1 MMNTISNIGSLELAT
16 FLERNR
22 ITEDEFT
29 QADIEWELLRS
40 IGLDHESLF
49 EARKESAEF
58 FARVIQRCSK
68 VHSVRWRVK
77 NPEHLMEKIVRKR
90 AEITEDT
97 NQKYRDIN
105 LENYHTIITDLVGIR
120 VIHLFKDD
128 YIHIDSYL
136 RERWSLSENE
146 TPIYYYRQGDDK
158 DSAPDT
164 FIKEQH
170 PVGYRSIH
178 YIFES
183 QPLNKKLFTEIQVR
197 TIFEEGWSE
206 IDHVVRYPNFSDDP
220 IIESFLKILNRLA
233 GSADEMGT
241 FAKLLANELQTQTKL
256 LAESQA
262 VNEAVTKEKV
272 DNENEIE
279 ELLRALKELE
289 KDNKDKTKLISKLES
304 AVKKQSDL
312 PSERSSRNLRQF
324 RQSSSGFVQSTLFTK
339 SVYDSLANN
348 TSAPK
353 KLRETIEK
361 SISDLSENTHD
372 KIKK

>member
-1 MMNTISNIGSLELAT
+1 
-16 FLERNR
+16 
-22 ITEDEFT
+22 
-29 QADIEWELLRS
+29 
-40 IGLDHESLF
+40 
-49 EARKESAEF
+49 
-58 FARVIQRCSK
+58 
-68 VHSVRWRVK
+68 
-77 NPEHLMEKIVRKR
+77 MEKIVRKR

-158 DSAPDT
+158 DSVPDT